1 MAGFVDN
8 TNQAPIIQRIRDS
21 VKTLSSFGMKYD
33 DLVIKNSQAIG
44 ATEALFL
51 RSNKID
57 DEATLY
63 SLGKQDTRTKQY
75 ISYYDKD
82 YKGKREYL
90 RKFALNSEIDYL
102 LDLVADEAI
111 SYDPKNFFAYPS
123 FINFQDLNDKMMNGI
138 NSAYKKLYDVWGFG
152 DDISAWQLFRQFLVE
167 GFLSFEIIYDNKG
180 KNIIGFKELDPVTLL
195 PSVEKQPNGT
205 YLDIW
210 IQYPEDEKKRRILYD
225 SQIIYISYAKG
236 NSVSRISYVERL
248 IRPYNVLRIME
259 YTRVIWSVMNASF
272 RMKMTVPIGSK
283 SPQKAMQTLGELMS
297 IYKEDVK
304 FDNDTGELMIDGRPK
319 IQFYKNYM
327 IPSGTSGTPTI
338 EPVNISGP
346 NLSDT
351 TPLQYFWEK
360 FIQESKIPVSRFS
373 GPDFTP
379 QGSIVGGA
387 EGLDKDEIRFS
398 KFIGRLRSVFQE
410 IMTKPLYYQLCSDF
424 PAVKS
429 DFSFKSQLGLN
440 YVTENPFR
448 LNQEIEVLSK
458 KKDAIVSLNGLTDD
472 FQKPY
477 FSLDFLIKNM
487 LGMSDDDLKENK
499 EVKEKIQKEK
509 EKLEKEGQ
517 ETAASGESGG
527 FGSETSTSA
536 PETAPPVEEPE
547 TPTETAPE

>member
-8 TNQAPIIQRIRDS
+8 SNQAPIIQRIRDS
-21 VKTLSSFGMKYD
+21 VKTLSTFGMKYD

-44 ATEALFL
+44 TTEAMFL

-63 SLGKQDTRTKQY
+63 SLGKQDTQTKQY

-111 SYDPKNFFAYPS
+111 SYDPKHFFAYPA
-123 FINFQDLNDKMMNGI
+123 FINFQDPSDKIMNGV

-167 GFLSFEIIYDNKG
+167 GFLAFEIVYDDKG

-205 YLDIW
+205 YLNIW
-210 IQYPEDEKKRRILYD
+210 IQYPEDEKKRRVLYD

-272 RMKMTVPIGSK
+272 RLKMTVPIGSK

-297 IYKEDVK
+297 IYKEDVR
-304 FDNDTGELMIDGRPK
+304 FDNDTGELLVDGRPK

-327 IPSGTSGTPTI
+327 IPSGTNGTPTI

-351 TPLQYFWEK
+351 TPIQYFWEK
-360 FIQESKIPVSRFS
+360 FLQESKIPVSRFS

-379 QGSIVGGA
+379 QGAVGTGA

-398 KFIGRLRSVFQE
+398 KFINRLRSVFQE
-410 IMTKPLYYQLCSDF
+410 IMIKPLYYQLCSDF
-424 PAVKS
+424 PAIKN
-429 DFSFKSQLGLN
+429 DFSFRSQLGLSF
-440 YVTENPFR
+440 VTENPFR
-448 LNQEIEVLSK
+448 INQEIEVMSK
-458 KKDAIVSLNGLTDD
+458 KKDAVVSLAGLTDD
-472 FQKPY
+472 FDKPY
-477 FSLDFLIKNM
+477 FSLNFLIRNM
-487 LGMSDDDLKENK
+487 LGMSNDDLKEN
-499 EVKEKIQKEK
+499 EDVKKKIKKEK
-509 EKLEKEGQ
+509 EKLEKAGQ
-517 ETAASGESGG
+517 EVES
-527 FGSETSTSA
+527 SA
-536 PETAPPVEEPE
+536 PPSPESPAPEAPPVEEPE

>member
-1 MAGFVDN
+1 MAGFVN
-8 TNQAPIIQRIRDS
+8 NSNQAPIIQRIRDS
-21 VKTLSSFGMKYD
+21 VKTLSTFGMKYD
-33 DLVIKNSQAIG
+33 DLVVKNSQAIG
-44 ATEALFL
+44 ATEAMFL

-63 SLGKQDTRTKQY
+63 SLARQDTQTKQY

-111 SYDPKNFFAYPS
+111 SYDPKHFFAYPA
-123 FINFQDLNDKMMNGI
+123 FLNFQDLSEKMMNGV
-138 NSAYKKLYDVWGFG
+138 NSAYKKIYDVWGFG

-167 GFLSFEIIYDNKG
+167 GFLAFEIVYDDKG
-180 KNIIGFKELDPVTLL
+180 RNIIGFKELDPVTLL
-195 PSVEKQPNGT
+195 PSVEKQPNGSF
-205 YLDIW
+205 LNVW
-210 IQYPEDEKKRRILYD
+210 IQYPEDEKKRRVLYD
-225 SQIIYISYAKG
+225 SQVIYISYAKG

-272 RMKMTVPIGSK
+272 RLKMTVPIGSK

-304 FDNDTGELMIDGRPK
+304 FDNDSGELLVDGRPK

-327 IPSGTSGTPTI
+327 IPSGTNGTPTI

-351 TPLQYFWEK
+351 APIQYFWEK
-360 FIQESKIPVSRFS
+360 FLQESKIPVSRFS

-379 QGSIVGGA
+379 QGAVGTGA

-398 KFIGRLRSVFQE
+398 KFINRMRSVFQE
-410 IMTKPLYYQLCSDF
+410 IMIKPLYYQLCSDF
-424 PAVKS
+424 PAVKN
-429 DFSFKSQLGLN
+429 DFAFKSQLGLSF
-440 YVTENPFR
+440 VTENPFR
-448 LNQEIEVLSK
+448 INQEIEVLIK
-458 KKDAIVSLNGLTDD
+458 KKDAVVSLAGLTDD
-472 FQKPY
+472 FEKPY
-477 FSLDFLIKNM
+477 FSLNFLIRNM
-487 LGMSDDDLKENK
+487 LGMSSDELRENE
-499 EVKEKIQKEK
+499 EVKKRIKKEK
-509 EKLEKEGQ
+509 EKLEKAGQ
-517 ETAASGESGG
+517 EIEASSSSPESP
-527 FGSETSTSA
+527 A
-536 PETAPPVEEPE
+536 PEAPPVEEPE

>member
-8 TNQAPIIQRIRDS
+8 SNQAPIIQRIRDS
-21 VKTLSSFGMKYD
+21 VKTLSTFGMKYD
-33 DLVIKNSQAIG
+33 DLVVKNSQAIG
-44 ATEALFL
+44 ATEANFL

-63 SLGKQDTRTKQY
+63 SLAQQDTQTKQY

-111 SYDPKNFFAYPS
+111 SYDPKHFFAYPA
-123 FINFQDLNDKMMNGI
+123 FLNFHDFSDKMMNGV
-138 NSAYKKLYDVWGFG
+138 NSAYKKIYDVWGFG

-167 GFLSFEIIYDNKG
+167 GFLSFEIVYDDKG

-195 PSVEKQPNGT
+195 PSVEKQPNGS
-205 YLDIW
+205 YLNVW
-210 IQYPEDEKKRRILYD
+210 IQYPEDEKKRRVLYD

-272 RMKMTVPIGSK
+272 RLKMTVPIGSK

-304 FDNDTGELMIDGRPK
+304 FDNDTGELLVDGRPK

-327 IPSGTSGTPTI
+327 IPSGTNGTPTI

-351 TPLQYFWEK
+351 TPIQYFWEK
-360 FIQESKIPVSRFS
+360 FLQESKIPVSRFS

-379 QGSIVGGA
+379 QGAVGTGA

-398 KFIGRLRSVFQE
+398 KFINRLRSVFQE
-410 IMTKPLYYQLCSDF
+410 ILTKPLYYQLCSDF
-424 PAVKS
+424 PAVKN
-429 DFSFKSQLGLN
+429 DFSFKSQIGLSF
-440 YVTENPFR
+440 VTENPFR
-448 LNQEIEVLSK
+448 INQEIEVLSK
-458 KKDAIVSLNGLTDD
+458 KKDAVVSLAGLTDD
-472 FQKPY
+472 FEKPY
-477 FSLDFLIKNM
+477 FSLNFLIRNM
-487 LGMSDDDLKENK
+487 LGMSADDLRENE
-499 EVKEKIQKEK
+499 EVKKKIKREK
-509 EKLEKEGQ
+509 EKLEKAGQ
-517 ETAASGESGG
+517 EIEASS
-527 FGSETSTSA
+527 SPTPVS
-536 PETAPPVEEPE
+536 PEPEAPPVEEPE

>member
-8 TNQAPIIQRIRDS
+8 SKQAPIIQRIRDS
-21 VKTLSSFGMKYD
+21 VKTLSTFGMKYD
-33 DLVIKNSQAIG
+33 DLVVKNSQAIG
-44 ATEALFL
+44 ATEAMFL

-63 SLGKQDTRTKQY
+63 SLARQDTQTKQY

-90 RKFALNSEIDYL
+90 RKFSLNSEIDYL

-111 SYDPKNFFAYPS
+111 SYDPKHFFAYPA
-123 FINFQDLNDKMMNGI
+123 FLNFQDLSDEMMNGV
-138 NSAYKKLYDVWGFG
+138 NSAYKKIYDVWGFG

-167 GFLSFEIIYDNKG
+167 GFLAFEIVYDDKG

-205 YLDIW
+205 FLNVW
-210 IQYPEDEKKRRILYD
+210 IQYPDDEKKTRVLYD

-236 NSVSRISYVERL
+236 NSVSRVSYVERL

-272 RMKMTVPIGSK
+272 RLKMTVPIGSK

-304 FDNDTGELMIDGRPK
+304 FDNDTGELLVDGRPK

-327 IPSGTSGTPTI
+327 IPSGTNGTPTI

-351 TPLQYFWEK
+351 TPIQYFWEK
-360 FIQESKIPVSRFS
+360 FLQESKIPVSRFS

-379 QGSIVGGA
+379 QGAVGTGA

-398 KFIGRLRSVFQE
+398 KFINRLRSVFQE
-410 IMTKPLYYQLCSDF
+410 IMIKPLYYQLCSDF
-424 PAVKS
+424 PAVKN
-429 DFSFKSQLGLN
+429 DFAFKSQLGLSF
-440 YVTENPFR
+440 VTENPFR
-448 LNQEIEVLSK
+448 INQEIEVLTK
-458 KKDAIVSLNGLTDD
+458 KKDAVVSLAGLTDD
-472 FQKPY
+472 FEKPY
-477 FSLDFLIKNM
+477 FSLNFLIRNM
-487 LGMSDDDLKENK
+487 LGMSSDDLRENE
-499 EVKEKIQKEK
+499 EVKKRIKKEK
-509 EKLEKEGQ
+509 EKLEKAGQ
-517 ETAASGESGG
+517 EVEASSSSPSESP
-527 FGSETSTSA
+527 S
-536 PETAPPVEEPE
+536 PEAPPVEEPE

>member
-8 TNQAPIIQRIRDS
+8 SNQAPIIQRIRDR
-21 VKTLSSFGMKYD
+21 VKTLSTFGMKYD
-33 DLVIKNSQAIG
+33 DLVVKNSQAIG
-44 ATEALFL
+44 ATEAMFL

-63 SLGKQDTRTKQY
+63 SLARQDTQTKQY

-90 RKFALNSEIDYL
+90 RKFSLNSEIDYL

-111 SYDPKNFFAYPS
+111 SYDPKHFFAYPA
-123 FINFQDLNDKMMNGI
+123 FINFQDLSDNMMEGV
-138 NSAYKKLYDVWGFG
+138 NSAYKKLYDAWGFG

-167 GFLSFEIIYDNKG
+167 GFLAFEIVYDDKG

-195 PSVEKQPNGT
+195 PSVEKQPDGS
-205 YLDIW
+205 YLNIW
-210 IQYPEDEKKRRILYD
+210 IQYPEEEKKRRVLYD

-272 RMKMTVPIGSK
+272 RLKMTVPIGSK
-283 SPQKAMQTLGELMS
+283 SFQKSMQTLGELMS

-304 FDNDTGELMIDGRPK
+304 FDNDTGELLVDGRPK

-327 IPSGTSGTPTI
+327 IPSGTNGTPTI

-351 TPLQYFWEK
+351 APIQYFWEK
-360 FIQESKIPVSRFS
+360 FLQESKIPISRFT

-379 QGSIVGGA
+379 QGAVSSGA

-398 KFIGRLRSVFQE
+398 KFINRLRSVFQE
-410 IMTKPLYYQLCSDF
+410 IMIKPLYYQLCSDF
-424 PAVKS
+424 PAVKN
-429 DFSFKSQLGLN
+429 DYSFKSQLGLSF
-440 YVTENPFR
+440 VTENPFR
-448 LNQEIEVLSK
+448 LNQEIEVLTK
-458 KKDAIVSLNGLTDD
+458 KKDAVVSLAGLTDD

-477 FSLDFLIKNM
+477 FSLNFLIKNM
-487 LGMSDDDLKENK
+487 LGMSDDDLKENE
-499 EVKEKIQKEK
+499 EVKKKISKEK
-509 EKLEKEGQ
+509 KKLEKQGAESEPAGEGFGGPA
-517 ETAASGESGG
+517 ETAEA
-527 FGSETSTSA
+527 
-536 PETAPPVEEPE
+536 PVEEPE